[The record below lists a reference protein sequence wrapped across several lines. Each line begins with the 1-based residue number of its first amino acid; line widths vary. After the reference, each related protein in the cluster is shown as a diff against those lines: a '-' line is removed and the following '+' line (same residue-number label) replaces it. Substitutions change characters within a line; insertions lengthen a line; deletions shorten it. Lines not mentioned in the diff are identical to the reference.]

1 MKISTCKVTTK
12 TMGRVLN
19 GADMD
24 GGNHSAELD
33 KLDELSSV
41 LTNGYW
47 ERAEVCAPELNV
59 GTVTDAQ
66 IDGGS
71 DLNHIQKGK
80 LESFN

>member
-1 MKISTCKVTTK
+1 MKSLICCKILK
-12 TMGRVLN
+12 
-19 GADMD
+19 
-24 GGNHSAELD
+24 
-33 KLDELSSV
+33 
-41 LTNGYW
+41 NGYRG
-47 ERAEVCAPELNV
+47 RAEECAPELNV

>member
-1 MKISTCKVTTK
+1 M
-12 TMGRVLN
+12 
-19 GADMD
+19 
-24 GGNHSAELD
+24 
-33 KLDELSSV
+33 DELSSV

-47 ERAEVCAPELNV
+47 ERAEVCAPELDV